1 MQYLASTLHLSLTIR
16 PATNVAKRQIH
27 SGSLATWLESR
38 FLKYPPNIKTANEV
52 PFRWLYKKKKT
63 KAIVKIKKTAA
74 NRWKIQSSKEYSWL
88 RELKGSMCGEE
99 NVKRT
104 KTVRVSQPSAKKR
117 LPTSRWKLEK
127 SNQLQWDDARVWIH
141 GNRRRSRSWEIFKA
155 RKAPSAEVDP
165 KNRLFSLYFIFRI
178 LFDFLCVLCTSAE
191 KSIQQ

>member
-38 FLKYPPNIKTANEV
+38 FLKYPQTLKPQMRFLFGDST
-52 PFRWLYKKKKT
+52 KKKKT

-141 GNRRRSRSWEIFKA
+141 GNRRRSRSWEILKPGKP
-155 RKAPSAEVDP
+155 RVQK
-165 KNRLFSLYFIFRI
+165 
-178 LFDFLCVLCTSAE
+178 
-191 KSIQQ
+191 